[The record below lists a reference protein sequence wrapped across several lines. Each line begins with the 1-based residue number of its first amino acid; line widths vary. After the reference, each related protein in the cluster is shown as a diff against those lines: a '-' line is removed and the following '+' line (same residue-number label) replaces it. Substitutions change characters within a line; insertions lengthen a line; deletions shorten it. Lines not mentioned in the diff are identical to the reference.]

1 MIVDTPINL
10 IAGHDYALMA
20 ETDDMGDP
28 ATLRGPGGE
37 IVATVPSWSELHGTE
52 FRAPYTA
59 TYFIERDET
68 VRASVVPDCRGDL
81 TTLCHLSVNH
91 TREVDSSW
99 RKDVDAFKVRLNHA
113 YTYVISMTGS
123 GDDKAGYVRL
133 VDSQGVILK
142 NAFIVISPLA
152 TLTIRPPQTGT
163 YYIQSLCVGDERGSI
178 YTLTL
183 RIK

>member
-1 MIVDTPINL
+1 VIVDTPINL

-28 ATLRGPGGE
+28 VALRGPGGE

-59 TYFIERDET
+59 TYFIEHDET

-99 RKDVDAFKVRLNHA
+99 RSDVDAFKVRLNHA

-123 GDDKAGYVRL
+123 GDDKSGYVRL

-142 NAFIVISPLA
+142 NAFMSLSIVLWPHSPFAHHRQGRTTSKVSVLVTSWA
-152 TLTIRPPQTGT
+152 PPTL
-163 YYIQSLCVGDERGSI
+163 SH
-178 YTLTL
+178 
-183 RIK
+183 

>member
-99 RKDVDAFKVRLNHA
+99 RKDVD
-113 YTYVISMTGS
+113 
-123 GDDKAGYVRL
+123 DKAGYVRL

>member
-1 MIVDTPINL
+1 VIVDTPINL
-10 IAGHDYALMA
+10 LAGHDYALMA
-20 ETDDMGDP
+20 ESDDVSDP
-28 ATLRGPGGE
+28 VALRGPSGE

-59 TYFIERDET
+59 TYFIEHDET
-68 VRASVVPDCRGDL
+68 VLASVVPDCRGDL
-81 TTLCHLSVNH
+81 ATLCHLSVNH

-99 RKDVDAFKVRLNHA
+99 RSDVDAFKARLNHA

-123 GDDKAGYVRL
+123 GDDKSGYVRL
-133 VDSQGVILK
+133 VDSRGVILK
-142 NAFIVISPLA
+142 NAFIVSNSLA

-163 YYIQSLCVGDERGSI
+163 YYIQSRCVTDELGST